1 MRLQLPAIVLSAVAA
16 TLLTLTAGTVY
27 AAGQNNADQQQT
39 SADKPYSGHI
49 RCETDSAGRKHCKID
64 LWLTRGLRA
73 FGTCQVCH
81 GLDANG
87 SSFAP
92 SLLERLRVIDKAK
105 FIDVVT
111 NGLQG
116 QLAGYTGVM
125 PSWKNNPN
133 IMDYINNLYAYLKAR
148 SDGAI
153 PAGILPRYDEKVI
166 Q

>member
-1 MRLQLPAIVLSAVAA
+1 MRLQLPAAVLSAVAA
-16 TLLTLTAGTVY
+16 ILLTLTAGTAY
-27 AAGQNNADQQQT
+27 AAGQN
-39 SADKPYSGHI
+39 SSDKPYSGHI
-49 RCETDSAGRKHCKID
+49 RCETDSNGHKTCKID

-73 FGTCQVCH
+73 FGSCQVCH

-92 SLLERLRVIDKAK
+92 SLLERLKIIDKAK

-111 NGLQG
+111 HGLKAG
-116 QLAGYTGVM
+116 SIPGYTGVM
-125 PSWKNNPN
+125 PAWGKNPN
-133 IMDYINNLYAYLKAR
+133 IMNYINQLYAYLKAR